1 MIFWHS
7 TKINNLIDAEGDQ
20 ILMKKKLCQNVANKF
35 LGKVRKFQD
44 HIIIL

>member
-7 TKINNLIDAEGDQ
+7 TMFNNLINAEGEQ
-20 ILMKKKLCQNVANKF
+20 ILMKKKLCQNVANKISE
-35 LGKVRKFQD
+35 KVRKFQD

>member
-7 TKINNLIDAEGDQ
+7 TTFNNLINAEGEQ
-20 ILMKKKLCQNVANKF
+20 ILMKKKLCQNVANKI

-44 HIIIL
+44 RIIIL